1 MYTFD
6 RIDYE
11 ANKESI
17 SFLPLYYYDKY
28 LPKNIKSANNTELEY
43 GLSFIGTGH
52 DDRVAIVKRLME
64 QGKKNGLN
72 CFSYFFMPHKFRYI
86 KNKYLI
92 SLLKRSIHNDFEN
105 IKMTSL

>member
-17 SFLPLYYYDKY
+17 SFLPYYYDKY

-52 DDRVAIVKRLME
+52 DDPVAIVKRLME
-64 QGKKNGLN
+64 QRKK
-72 CFSYFFMPHKFRYI
+72 KWI
-86 KNKYLI
+86 KL
-92 SLLKRSIHNDFEN
+92 F
-105 IKMTSL
+105 